1 MFNNKE
7 YLSFIEK
14 SKKDKLDIVVTS
26 VVNTLGSTY
35 AKSGNMI
42 LINSNFESVGVLG
55 SPALHKK
62 ILDLSKQTLNSKEI
76 IFFKNEPKSKSS
88 GHGISNYLV
97 EAFFYEDD
105 YSALGEALV
114 NIGKTLVRNIY
125 TSEYS
130 FLDKK
135 SEIKFENNLFYQSIE
150 FPYSLLIFGSGDH
163 VTSLIEM
170 ANLMGWRTTVI
181 DTNIKKQTVLN
192 ADYLIQLDKIE
203 DINNMDLTTYNSSV
217 ILSHSPTKD
226 DIYLEALLKS
236 KVEYIG
242 VLGNKKN
249 MQKKKNKFN
258 LENDKRFYAPVGLDI
273 GGTTHQSIA
282 LSICSQIE
290 ARKNGKI

>member
-7 YLSFIEK
+7 YLGFIEK

-35 AKSGNMI
+35 AKSGNMM

-163 VTSLIEM
+163 VTSLVEM

>member
-35 AKSGNMI
+35 AKSGNMM

-163 VTSLIEM
+163 VTSLVEM

>member
-35 AKSGNMI
+35 AKSGNMM

>member
-35 AKSGNMI
+35 AKSGNMM

-125 TSEYS
+125 TNEYS

-163 VTSLIEM
+163 VTSLVEM
-170 ANLMGWRTTVI
+170 ANLMGWQTTVI

-203 DINNMDLTTYNSSV
+203 DISNMDLTTYNSSV